1 MRLSRVVVCAVVLL
15 APAGAATA
23 ADKPVL
29 VGFHA
34 APGPADVQL
43 VESLGGRVTYRY
55 KYIPVLAATL
65 PEEQVSTLASNP
77 AVAYVED
84 DAPLAPLG
92 GRRQTTDY
100 GVSKIE
106 APAAWTLGYRGD
118 GVKVGIFDSG
128 IDLEHPDLAAAIDGG
143 VDLVGDGHGLDD
155 CNGHGTHV
163 AGIVGARDN
172 GKGTVGVA
180 PRVRLYSMR
189 FADCAWAGATRSK
202 EIRGLEWAIDNGMQ
216 VINMSF
222 GATVP
227 VPSASEEAAL
237 DAAYARGIVLVAAS
251 GNSSVPAVGFPAGY
265 ESVIAVGA
273 TDEQDQLATFSQ
285 WGEDQ
290 ELTAP
295 GVQNLSA
302 VPVGF
307 GQTTDLTVDTDNDRV
322 LDAIALEFAGLTH
335 KRGITADTIYAGFGT
350 SVEFAGIDCTGR
362 TALITRGG
370 TTFADKATQAKN
382 AGCVVAII
390 HNNQPGNFNGTLG
403 AAGDW
408 IPVVSIS
415 LDEGLYLKDQIQTK
429 PTTTTLL
436 NVVGDYAI
444 FSGTSMASPHAA
456 GVAALVVGK
465 GPSLT
470 PDDVR
475 RILRESA
482 DDRGAPGWDPVF
494 GYGRVNARRAVER

>member
-1 MRLSRVVVCAVVLL
+1 ML
-15 APAGAATA
+15 PAAAFA
-23 ADKPVL
+23 ADKAVL

-34 APGPADVQL
+34 APGAAQVRL
-43 VESLGGRVTYRY
+43 IESLGGRVTHQY
-55 KYIPVLAATL
+55 KYIPVYAATL
-65 PEEQVSTLASNP
+65 PEEQVSALAASP
-77 AVAYVED
+77 GVAYVEED
-84 DAPLAPLG
+84 VALVPLG
-92 GRRQTTDY
+92 GRRQTMDY

-106 APAAWTLGYRGD
+106 APAAWALGHRGD

-128 IDLEHPDLAAAIDGG
+128 IDLEHPDLVGAIDGG

-172 GKGTVGVA
+172 RKGTVGVA
-180 PRVRLYSMR
+180 PRARLYSMR

-202 EIRGLEWAIDNGMQ
+202 EIMGIEWAIDNGLQ

-222 GATVP
+222 GVAAP

-237 DAAYARGIVLVAAS
+237 NAAYARGIVLVAAS
-251 GNSSVPAVGFPAGY
+251 GNSSVPVVTLPAGY
-265 ESVIAVGA
+265 ASVIAVGA
-273 TDEQDQLATFSQ
+273 TDDQDQLATFSQ
-285 WGEDQ
+285 WGTDQ

-295 GVQNLSA
+295 GVNNLSSI
-302 VPVGF
+302 PVGT
-307 GQTTDLTVDTDNDRV
+307 GQTTDLTVDSDNDRA
-322 LDAIALEFAGLTH
+322 LDAIALQFAGLTR
-335 KRGITADTIYAGFGT
+335 KQGLTADTIYAGLGT
-350 SVEFAGIDCTGR
+350 SVDFSGSDCTGR
-362 TALITRGG
+362 IALMTRGG
-370 TTFADKATQAKN
+370 TTFAEKTAAAKS
-382 AGCVVAII
+382 AGCVGAII

-415 LDEGLYLKDQIQTK
+415 LDEGLYLKNQIETR
-429 PTTTTLL
+429 PTTTTIL

-465 GPSLT
+465 SPGLS
-470 PDDVR
+470 PDAVR
-475 RILRESA
+475 AILRESA
-482 DDRGAPGWDPVF
+482 DDRGAPGWDPQF
-494 GYGRVNARRAVER
+494 GYGRVNARKAVER